1 MCNVLPIDL
10 HTTHLL
16 TYSPTTHFLTYYSL
30 TNLRLDSLTNLLR
43 IQALIVGVGSLSAST
58 PYLAIILAAIIGESV
73 SKLVVSSKYLAIV
86 LAAIICTLGLA
97 GSR

>member
-1 MCNVLPIDL
+1 MRACVTAVCNVLPIDL

-16 TYSPTTHFLTYYSL
+16 TYSPTTHLPTYVC
-30 TNLRLDSLTNLLR
+30 